1 MKSFKISYWKIL
13 IFAPKRKII
22 QSFIPLFLGIILV
35 SLVMVVGSAG
45 AEADALDI
53 QINGLYWADD
63 DYKEYGFISE
73 SEPDGRGFLYANK
86 VGTSTVYALVRLS
99 YKANDNAFSNDKS
112 YTGSVWWNPKH
123 PLSSLIQ
130 SDHLEMF
137 IECDTAEGPHTYE
150 WVQDLVY
157 DADPGLGYDWR
168 SDVEG
173 PDGLAVSSS
182 TGGAIPA
189 SGIVI
194 TSHSSTEY
202 NLENSSWITGQKAM
216 SPDSPILWTSLDLAP
231 LGTISTTDPL
241 TDVTAVT
248 GVHEDYPFFRS
259 TGGAPGDLWE
269 WEISYE
275 MALDVSH
282 CEPGTVR
289 IGASSAHNSP
299 PKDGEEDIEIP
310 TAISLNSVTAA
321 AKNDWALAAAAG
333 FGFLMITTGVALR
346 VNRRRQR

>member
-1 MKSFKISYWKIL
+1 MSYWKIL
-13 IFAPKRKII
+13 ILAPKRKII
-22 QSFIPLFLGIILV
+22 QSIIPLFLGIFLV
-35 SLVMVVGSAG
+35 SLVMVVSSAG
-45 AEADALDI
+45 AEVESLDI

-63 DYKEYGFISE
+63 DYKDYGFISE
-73 SEPDGRGFLYANK
+73 SEPNGRGFLYANK
-86 VGTSTVYALVRLS
+86 VGANTVYALVRIS

-112 YTGSVWWNPKH
+112 YTGSVWWDPKH
-123 PLSSLIQ
+123 PLSTLIQ

-137 IECDTAEGPHTYE
+137 LECDTADGPHTYE
-150 WVQDLVY
+150 WVQDLIY
-157 DADPGLGYDWR
+157 DADPGPGYEWR

-182 TGGAIPA
+182 TGGVIPA

-202 NLENSSWITGQKAM
+202 NLENSSWAAGQEAM
-216 SPDSPILWTSLDLAP
+216 SPGNPDLWTSLDLAP

-241 TDVTAVT
+241 TDVTALT

-259 TGGAPGDLWE
+259 TSAASGDLWE

-282 CEPGTVR
+282 CEPGTVW
-289 IGASSAHNSP
+289 IGSSSAHNSP

-321 AKNDWALAAAAG
+321 VANDWALIAAAG

-346 VNRRRQR
+346 VSRRRQG

>member
-1 MKSFKISYWKIL
+1 MKIFNMSYCKIL
-13 IFAPKRKII
+13 FLAPKRKII
-22 QSFIPLFLGIILV
+22 QSIIPLFLGIILV
-35 SLVMVVGSAG
+35 SLVMVVGSVG
-45 AEADALDI
+45 AEVDALDI

-63 DYKEYGFISE
+63 DYKDYAFISE
-73 SEPDGRGFLYANK
+73 SEPDGRGFLYANN
-86 VGTSTVYALVRLS
+86 VGPNTVYALTRVS

-112 YTGSVWWNPKH
+112 YTGSVWWNSKH

-130 SDHLEMF
+130 SDHLAMF
-137 IECDTAEGPHTYE
+137 LECDTADGPHTFE
-150 WVQDLVY
+150 WLQDLVY
-157 DADPGLGYDWR
+157 DADPGTGYDWR
-168 SDVEG
+168 SDVDG
-173 PDGLAVSSS
+173 PDGSAVSSS
-182 TGGAIPA
+182 TGGVIPA

-202 NLENSSWITGQKAM
+202 NLENSSWAAGQEALGPGN
-216 SPDSPILWTSLDLAP
+216 PDLWTSLDLAP

-259 TGGAPGDLWE
+259 TGAAPGDLWE

-275 MALDVSH
+275 MVLDVSH

-289 IGASSAHNSP
+289 IGSNSAHNSP

-321 AKNDWALAAAAG
+321 ATNNWAIIAVAG
-333 FGFLMITTGVALR
+333 FGFLMITTGVVLR
-346 VNRRRQR
+346 INRRQE